1 MEEYEDIR
9 QDHYESL
16 KVSDKSTASLGIKMI
31 LHFLMW
37 LYCFKEGKDLGSF

>member
-16 KVSDKSTASLGIKMI
+16 KVSDKNRSPLVWVIKRSYS
-31 LHFLMW
+31 FLFFGFFG
-37 LYCFKEGKDLGSF
+37 CVRS